1 MARRTQRE
9 LDRDILRSISSIV
22 LEQGLAGVNF
32 KEVSRRSRT
41 EISVLVRRF
50 RDEAGM
56 VRHYTRQFDYFI
68 NEALKLP
75 SEAPESPEPSA
86 LFRILAGQFEK
97 SLHHNKE
104 MQEIMKWE
112 LLVNSKS
119 TRQSARKREATL
131 SEVLDSIVEPI
142 SDERIN
148 PNALLAV
155 LVGGLYYLTLREER
169 STFCGIEFHTK
180 KGRALLV
187 DTLVTVVEAF
197 LKK

>member
-9 LDRDILRSISSIV
+9 LDQDILRSISSIV
-22 LEQGLAGVNF
+22 LEQGVAGVNF

-41 EISVLVRRF
+41 EISVLIRRF
-50 RDEAGM
+50 KDEAGM
-56 VRHYTRQFDYFI
+56 IRCYTRQFDYFI
-68 NEALKLP
+68 NDALKFP
-75 SEAPESPEPSA
+75 TEASERPEPSE
-86 LFRILAGQFEK
+86 LFRMLAERFEK

-119 TRQSARKREATL
+119 TRQSAGKREVTL
-131 SEVLDSIVEPI
+131 SEVLGSIVAPI
-142 SDERIN
+142 SDEKVN

-155 LVGGLYYLTLREER
+155 LVAGLYYLTLREER

-187 DTLVTVVEAF
+187 DTLVTVVDAF